1 MIRADMC
8 YMIVNA
14 VNPIRNIRMRWG
26 IIGVKQQVFLQA
38 VRKRV
43 ASALYAVDVMQPVRK
58 NCLQQGTT
66 GAKPE
71 VLIQPVRKRATPTMY
86 VTTVTAA
93 KLVLMRLRRWG
104 TSFLPLTNIAETV

>member
-14 VNPIRNIRMRWG
+14 VNPIRNIRMCLG
-26 IIGVKQQVFLQA
+26 IIGVKQQVFLQV

-43 ASALYAVDVMQPVRK
+43 ASALHVADVMQPVRK
-58 NCLQQGTT
+58 NCLHQGTT

-71 VLIQPVRKRATPTMY
+71 VLSQPVRKRATPNMY
-86 VTTVTAA
+86 VLPAT
-93 KLVLMRLRRWG
+93 KLVL
-104 TSFLPLTNIAETV
+104 I